1 LVSIKKRRCSNLNK
15 QEMSM
20 KSLQPTPEQAQRR
33 LTDGNKRFASGLLS
47 VESIASGQ
55 LRQQLARDGQ
65 NPFAIVLT
73 CSDSR
78 VPAETVF
85 DAGLGDLF
93 VIRVAG
99 NIVAPSVVASIE
111 FAALTFGT
119 PICVVM
125 GHSRCGAIQSAV
137 SGVMQQQNSITGNL
151 DILLKE
157 IEPAARDAIAAF
169 PESSRERG
177 DSKLVE
183 DVVSKAIELNV
194 LHSIEQ
200 ILAASPHLVD
210 LTKSG
215 SFKVVGAV
223 YDIARGT
230 VLFT

>member
-1 LVSIKKRRCSNLNK
+1 
-15 QEMSM
+15 M
-20 KSLQPTPEQAQRR
+20 KSLQPTPEQALRR

-151 DILLKE
+151 DILLKQ
-157 IEPAARDAIAAF
+157 IEPAARGAIAAF

-177 DSKLVE
+177 DGKLVE

-215 SFKVVGAV
+215 SFRVVGAV